1 MDLAVKGR
9 GSHALTLL
17 QGPRVC
23 TVALQL
29 PKPFAHQQ
37 EQKKA
42 WEAPSPI
49 LQPAR
54 KPPLTWIS
62 ALPDLPL
69 ALSSFR
75 VPCLAFLP
83 G

>member
-23 TVALQL
+23 MVALQL

-37 EQKKA
+37 EQEK
-42 WEAPSPI
+42 S
-49 LQPAR
+49 LG
-54 KPPLTWIS
+54 
-62 ALPDLPL
+62 
-69 ALSSFR
+69 SSFSHPTASQKTTTHLDVGTPR
-75 VPCLAFLP
+75 SSSGIEQL
-83 G
+83 